1 MKKINVKFHKKEDY
15 NKTQGVLIVILLLIV
30 FITNSIFY
38 IIEYNNK
45 KILKDDSNI
54 AQKIGVISDI
64 LEKNYLFMD
73 EVPDEQIVDGTIK
86 GYVASL
92 GDPYTRYIS
101 YKEYEEFAMSIAG
114 EFSGIGVTI
123 QNPGNESI
131 PEEGMT
137 VVDLSEGKGA
147 ETAGVEKNDKIVE
160 VDGKSIIGMSY
171 EDAIDMIKGK
181 EGTDVSLKVV
191 KESGETK
198 EIKVTREKIEYPNVS
213 AEVVN
218 DNIGYIYISK
228 FSQNIVE
235 QFDKAYEKIKDDSE
249 MLIIDLRNNVGGSL
263 PATVELLGRFLPEN
277 SVAVK
282 IEKKNFE
289 TEYKTQKQS
298 YSIDKPVVVLINQY
312 SASASEIFASAL
324 RDNNRAKLIGQK
336 TYGKGLVQETKQ
348 IDDHSLQIVTI
359 SKYLTP
365 NGEDI
370 NNKGISPDIEV
381 IQDMQSME
389 DMQFN
394 RAIKFLTEGE

>member
-1 MKKINVKFHKKEDY
+1 MKKINKKFHKKEDY
-15 NKTQGVLIVILLLIV
+15 NRTQGILIVFLLLIV

-45 KILKDDSNI
+45 KILQNDSNI
-54 AQKIGVISDI
+54 TQKLGVISEI
-64 LEKNYLFMD
+64 LENNYLFMD
-73 EVPDEQIVDGTIK
+73 EVPDEQIIDGTIK
-86 GYVASL
+86 GYVSSL

-101 YKEYEEFAMSIAG
+101 YKEYEEFTTAIAG

-123 QNPGNESI
+123 QNPGNEPI

-147 ETAGVEKNDKIVE
+147 ENAGVEKNDKIIE
-160 VDGKSIIGMSY
+160 VDGKSIIGLSY
-171 EDAIDMIKGK
+171 EEAIEMIKGK

-191 KESGETK
+191 KETGETK

-213 AEVVN
+213 AEIVN

-228 FSQNIVE
+228 FSQNMIE
-235 QFDKAYEKIKDDSE
+235 QFDKAYDKIKDDSK

-263 PATVELLGRFLPEN
+263 PVTIELLGRFLPEN
-277 SVAVK
+277 TTAVK

-289 TEYKTQKQS
+289 TEYKTQKQP
-298 YSIDKPVVVLINQY
+298 YSINKPIVVLTNHF
-312 SASASEIFASAL
+312 SASASEIFAAAL
-324 RDNNRAKLIGQK
+324 RDHDIATLIGQK
-336 TYGKGLVQETKQ
+336 TYGKGLVQETHP
-348 IDDHSLQIVTI
+348 IDDHSLLVITI

-370 NNKGISPDIEV
+370 NNKGVSPDIEV
-381 IQDMQSME
+381 IQDTQSTE
-389 DMQFN
+389 DTQFN